1 MNAQQFVVFIISLL
15 PTSLLGE
22 TEEKWYKAQLKYS
35 SCGGIFFYNMNISLL
50 FL

>member
-1 MNAQQFVVFIISLL
+1 MSTQQFVVFIISLL

-22 TEEKWYKAQLKYS
+22 TEEKWYKAQLKYY
-35 SCGGIFFYNMNISLL
+35 SCGGIFYNMNISLL